1 MPPDQQAF
9 FTEFGLTEA
18 DLIAAKISWA
28 ELTAIFTDYIPRSED
43 LNSVAEVVSRILR
56 REERTHSVR
65 LRLKDPLH
73 VMEKVVRKRQ
83 ANADRDIT
91 ASNYLDQLTDLVG
104 VRVLHLYKEDWQR
117 VHDHIVASFTLKE
130 KPTIYHRRGDEV
142 VGASEEGCEVKEHRD
157 GYRSVHYIVE
167 QSLGNRRYYAEVQV
181 RTIFEEGWSEVD
193 HQIRYPHTKDVAVI
207 NEYLMVFNRL
217 AGTADEMS
225 TYLRRLAADHA
236 VREGA
241 LRTLQVEKA
250 RQGAEYEREI
260 QALRKKIAAIEKK
273 PEREA
278 IAEAL
283 ASLER
288 LRLDDTT
295 LQNTLKLVSGS
306 NMAAFDLLNIPRLD
320 NETQRRLAELG
331 DSLRGVNF
339 LDNGMIRL
347 TTASEP
353 AFDFRTAITPV
364 RLARAPSDVTTP
376 ATEVLGSLKPKPS
389 KK

>member
-142 VGASEEGCEVKEHRD
+142 VGGRGGERGEAGGGTPEP
-157 GYRSVHYIVE
+157 
-167 QSLGNRRYYAEVQV
+167 RRRGPRPRGGGRRQRQRGKYSAGQV
-181 RTIFEEGWSEVD
+181 S
-193 HQIRYPHTKDVAVI
+193 
-207 NEYLMVFNRL
+207 
-217 AGTADEMS
+217 
-225 TYLRRLAADHA
+225 
-236 VREGA
+236 
-241 LRTLQVEKA
+241 
-250 RQGAEYEREI
+250 
-260 QALRKKIAAIEKK
+260 
-273 PEREA
+273 
-278 IAEAL
+278 
-283 ASLER
+283 
-288 LRLDDTT
+288 
-295 LQNTLKLVSGS
+295 
-306 NMAAFDLLNIPRLD
+306 
-320 NETQRRLAELG
+320 
-331 DSLRGVNF
+331 
-339 LDNGMIRL
+339 
-347 TTASEP
+347 
-353 AFDFRTAITPV
+353 
-364 RLARAPSDVTTP
+364 
-376 ATEVLGSLKPKPS
+376 
-389 KK
+389 